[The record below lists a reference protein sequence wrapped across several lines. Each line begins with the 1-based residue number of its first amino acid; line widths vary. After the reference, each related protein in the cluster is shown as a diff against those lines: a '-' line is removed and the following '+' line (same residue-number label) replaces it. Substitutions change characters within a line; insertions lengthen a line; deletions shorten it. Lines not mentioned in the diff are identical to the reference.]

1 MRRIVAKR
9 QTYNTR
15 TFETQTDREVDLVW
29 RNRFFRGWTA
39 SVRPLGEGARETA
52 AAPVARAF
60 GELMAARIPPGRSEV
75 TFRFAP
81 PGFFALFSWTY
92 VSLFG
97 VAVCMAWIASRRR
110 RLTG

>member
-1 MRRIVAKR
+1 
-9 QTYNTR
+9 
-15 TFETQTDREVDLVW
+15 
-29 RNRFFRGWTA
+29 
-39 SVRPLGEGARETA
+39 
-52 AAPVARAF
+52 
-60 GELMAARIPPGRSEV
+60 MAARILPGRSEV